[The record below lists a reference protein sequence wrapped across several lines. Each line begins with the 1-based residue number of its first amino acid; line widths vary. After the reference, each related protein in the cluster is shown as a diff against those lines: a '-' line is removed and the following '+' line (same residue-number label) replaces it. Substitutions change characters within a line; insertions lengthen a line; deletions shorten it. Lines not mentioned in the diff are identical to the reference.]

1 MKGNFGPSPL
11 SYPLRILL
19 PGAVGATASERLT
32 FQVYQ
37 DILCE
42 LHLLHKAGQQ
52 AVPSRVAYQVRLPNG
67 RLMDRVAELVE
78 MGLLGP
84 DWAVTKRGYA
94 YYDEYTR
101 NVAPFL
107 RKYGLGGKGRP

>member
-1 MKGNFGPSPL
+1 
-11 SYPLRILL
+11 
-19 PGAVGATASERLT
+19 
-32 FQVYQ
+32 
-37 DILCE
+37 
-42 LHLLHKAGQQ
+42 
-52 AVPSRVAYQVRLPNG
+52 
-67 RLMDRVAELVE
+67 MDRVAELVE

-107 RKYGLGGKGRP
+107 RKYGLGGKDRP